1 MPPQLPDPRR
11 LVGIADRFSRALD
24 QLENRSRRN
33 IVSIIRR
40 SLDGVLRSL
49 RLAYRAYVMALGPV
63 GRDPAG
69 NPIRRPGEYSA
80 VDAAQR
86 WAPIVQ
92 AAAGFLTDVEIRQ
105 WQILHERDLTDAAR
119 LGGELGA
126 RLAVLAGVAEARP
139 FTGADPV
146 VIRAAAQTTGALIQ
160 GEGVRFRESLTQIVS
175 EGATRGWGPKRLEG
189 QIRQLLR
196 GARDPKRLNQRLG
209 LEQRAALIARSELA
223 NVYAQGTLARAR
235 DRGDAYVRVLASNDE
250 RVCPTC
256 ASRNGRVYPT
266 DRLLLPFH
274 PRCRCVAVPVPDE
287 AVQERDAEV
296 QDVLLDSQR
305 WRDEHN
311 RGVQAFARAKGLTM
325 EQAQAELARA
335 LRTPTATEKRM
346 FSRNPLPLGESV
358 GLFRSRG

>member
-1 MPPQLPDPRR
+1 MAPQLPEPRR

-33 IVSIIRR
+33 IVATIRR

-49 RLAYRAYVMALGPV
+49 RWSYRAYVTALGPI

-69 NPIRRPGEYSA
+69 NPIRRPGEYSSLEA
-80 VDAAQR
+80 TAKWGA
-86 WAPIVQ
+86 IVQ
-92 AAAGFLTDVEIRQ
+92 AAAGFLSDVEIQQ
-105 WQILHERDLTDAAR
+105 WQYLHERDLADAAR

-126 RLAVLAGVAEARP
+126 RLATLAGSAPAGM

-146 VIRAAAQTTGALIQ
+146 VLSAAARTTGALIR
-160 GEGVRFRESLTQIVS
+160 GEGIRFRDSLVQIVG

-196 GARDPKRLNQRLG
+196 GTKGQRLG
-209 LEQRAALIARSELA
+209 LEQRAALKAQSALTE
-223 NVYAQGTLARAR
+223 VYAQGTLAMVR
-235 DRGDAYVRVLASNDE
+235 DRGNSYSRVLASNDE
-250 RVCPTC
+250 HVCPTC
-256 ASRNGRVYPT
+256 AARNGRVYPT

-287 AVQERDAEV
+287 AVQETDPEL
-296 QDVLLDSQR
+296 QDVLLDSER

-325 EQAQAELARA
+325 EQAQTELARA
-335 LRTPTATEKRM
+335 LRTPTAAEKRM
-346 FSRNPLPLGESV
+346 FPRNPLPLGESV
-358 GLFRSRG
+358 RLFRR

>member
-1 MPPQLPDPRR
+1 MAPQLPDPRR

-33 IVSIIRR
+33 IVAIIRW

-146 VIRAAAQTTGALIQ
+146 VIRAAAQVTGSLIQ

-196 GARDPKRLNQRLG
+196 GTKGQRLG

-256 ASRNGRVYPT
+256 AARNCRVYPT
-266 DRLLLPFH
+266 DRLVLPFH
-274 PRCRCVAVPVPDE
+274 DLCRCIPVPVPDE
-287 AVQERDAEV
+287 AVQETDPEL
-296 QDVLLDSQR
+296 QDTLLDSER

-311 RGVQAFARAKGLTM
+311 RGVEAFARAKGLTM
-325 EQAQAELARA
+325 EQAQTELARA
-335 LRTPTATEKRM
+335 LRTPTAAEKRM
-346 FSRNPLPLGESV
+346 FPRNPLPLAESV

>member
-1 MPPQLPDPRR
+1 MAPQLPEPRR

-33 IVSIIRR
+33 IVAIIRR

-49 RLAYRAYVMALGPV
+49 RWSYRAYVTALGPI

-69 NPIRRPGEYSA
+69 NPIRRPGEYSTLEA
-80 VDAAQR
+80 TAKWSA
-86 WAPIVQ
+86 IVQ
-92 AAAGFLTDVEIRQ
+92 AAAGFLTDIEIQQ
-105 WQILHERDLTDAAR
+105 WQFLHERDLTDAAR
-119 LGGELGA
+119 LGGELGV
-126 RLAVLAGVAEARP
+126 RLATLTGSAPAGL

-160 GEGVRFRESLTQIVS
+160 GEGIRFRDSLVQIVG
-175 EGATRGWGPKRLEG
+175 EGAARGWGPKRLEG

-223 NVYAQGTLARAR
+223 TVYAQGTLARAR

-256 ASRNGRVYPT
+256 AARNGRVYPT
-266 DRLLLPFH
+266 DRLVLPFH

-287 AVQERDAEV
+287 AVQETDPEL
-296 QDVLLDSQR
+296 QDVLLDSER

-311 RGVQAFARAKGLTM
+311 RGVEAFAKAKGLTM
-325 EQAQAELARA
+325 EQAQTELARA
-335 LRTPTATEKRM
+335 LRTPTAAERRM
-346 FSRNPLPLGESV
+346 FPRNPLPLGESV
-358 GLFRSRG
+358 RLFRR